1 MAPVPAAAAESI
13 RTAAGKIRNEGKEK
27 EKQRQ
32 GGIQEAKYNEDKR
45 EITEQFLKSGDC
57 FLNIHAGKDTKRYLS
72 KKIRRIGL
80 FSASVMS
87 ICLGTPLMLQYMG
100 NLDSTLVML
109 PASVMLLTG
118 MWCNLYQEYQAIKSF
133 ESYEMFI

>member
-1 MAPVPAAAAESI
+1 M
-13 RTAAGKIRNEGKEK
+13 
-27 EKQRQ
+27 
-32 GGIQEAKYNEDKR
+32 
-45 EITEQFLKSGDC
+45 KSGDC
-57 FLNIHAGKDTKRYLS
+57 LLNIHAGKDTKRYLS